1 MTISNSTNSS
11 AAAPAADSS
20 SQIQQQQQA
29 SSSTTA
35 ASATQSSSST
45 SSLSQGS
52 VQHSAPTVAAVVAS
66 KLSSSVSVDSTST
79 ATSSMSTAPSPL
91 PSAPTPPSSAASTL
105 SLVNGPSKGVA
116 SSAAA
121 APAVI
126 PSSSSLTSS
135 SESISLRAMAQHA
148 VDQQVSAPVL
158 VSDSTTSNLLY
169 DTSSSTGNMNSSSNN
184 NNNPGVVG
192 SGRTGSVQL
201 SAPSLAPQPSA
212 PTGEAHIPP
221 LLGVAPLG
229 PVALSKE
236 QQVFIIF
243 CFIHRTAIV
252 GDVLSHILSFRLD
265 SYDTTREPS
274 NNLPALLNSLEVML
288 TNTFQKL
295 NLITRTFVN
304 DFMVEFINQKRSKIS
319 KQSE

>member
-243 CFIHRTAIV
+243 SFIHRTAIV

-274 NNLPALLNSLEVML
+274 NNLPALLNSPNGSCEM
-288 TNTFQKL
+288 
-295 NLITRTFVN
+295 
-304 DFMVEFINQKRSKIS
+304 NQF
-319 KQSE
+319 